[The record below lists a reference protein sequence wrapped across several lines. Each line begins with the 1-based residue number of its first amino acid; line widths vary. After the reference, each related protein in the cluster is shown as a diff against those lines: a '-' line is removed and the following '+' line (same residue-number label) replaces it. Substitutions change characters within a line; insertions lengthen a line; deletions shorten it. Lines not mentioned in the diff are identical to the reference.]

1 MTFIN
6 ARNNLSVSGPQSVNM
21 MEKIGSSE
29 RINVL
34 AELGTSDDKGISRRY
49 EIKKDTVPSQITSP
63 YQSME
68 DSDMGDWKT
77 LSEFAK
83 WGVKNY
89 PAKHYM
95 LIVWG
100 HGLGRR
106 DPESDIGV
114 GQERGISFDDSTG
127 NFIRNS
133 QLGRAL
139 KDIGV
144 KLDVY
149 ASDACIM
156 QMASVV
162 YEIKDSAEFIVG
174 SEETIFTFS
183 FPYEAILKR
192 LDSGDISALQASKI
206 ITEEYQKMYKIPP
219 PGFKGTTI
227 SAVRAGALP
236 AFVKNLNSWIA
247 QAAKPAMHAGIKSS
261 AEKTLGF
268 YYHSANQFNPMSKD
282 LYHFISLATAST
294 GDNPALRAESNKL
307 LRFMKDELIVSNKI
321 SGGENGYSNAHGLAI
336 YMPQFMYDTSY
347 DETAFAKIS
356 YWDDFLKW
364 ILEPG
369 YEIKNKKK

>member
-1 MTFIN
+1 MRKISLITLILLGLLIPPIPQNSSSSALEQLKNTAKTSSGEDYANPKTAVAPSPFILSPRERRGRGGWTKTGERGPKNIKKTKDWTIMTFIN

-219 PGFKGTTI
+219 PGFKGTMI

-236 AFVKNLNSWIA
+236 APVNIIEKRVVGPGLGEDSIKKGVSA
-247 QAAKPAMHAGIKSS
+247 AGI
-261 AEKTLGF
+261 
-268 YYHSANQFNPMSKD
+268 
-282 LYHFISLATAST
+282 T
-294 GDNPALRAESNKL
+294 GR
-307 LRFMKDELIVSNKI
+307 
-321 SGGENGYSNAHGLAI
+321 SGGRGPPS
-336 YMPQFMYDTSY
+336 S
-347 DETAFAKIS
+347 S
-356 YWDDFLKW
+356 SRR
-364 ILEPG
+364 
-369 YEIKNKKK
+369 